1 MVKTIGEN
9 GTRDLL
15 KNAIFSLTI
24 GSNDIITYYLLDN
37 LPFIGN
43 YDFSPTTLQDTMV
56 SNMTLHLKVPIG

>member
-37 LPFIGN
+37 LPFIGH